1 MWDRPQTLNAVAN
14 ALFAVASLLLLCAVF
29 FYVIRLPAFPLR
41 EVRITNSLAHV
52 TQEQIETIV
61 RREFRGNFFTLDLS
75 ATRIVFEKLPWV
87 RKAHVRRQW
96 PDRLEVVLEEHV
108 PLARWSSHAL
118 VNVYGEVFEAAYDTQ
133 LPIFVGP
140 AGTAKEITIQY
151 EYFRRSLTAIGKVP
165 AQVQVSP
172 RRAWQIRLEDGPVIE
187 LGREQIEERL
197 SKFIASYERT
207 LGQLQRRIEYVDLR
221 YANGFA
227 VRIPE
232 LRHEK
237 TEPKRTRGAA

>member
-1 MWDRPQTLNAVAN
+1 MWDKPHILNAVAN
-14 ALFAVASLLLLCAVF
+14 LLLAVAALLVLCAAF
-29 FYVIRLPAFPLR
+29 FYVIRLPVFPLR
-41 EVRITNSLAHV
+41 EVWISSPLAHV
-52 TQEQIETIV
+52 TQEQIQSIV
-61 RREFRGNFFTLDLS
+61 KREFRGNFFTLDLN
-75 ATRIVFEKLPWV
+75 ATRVVFEKLPWV
-87 RKAHVRRQW
+87 RKAHVRREW

-118 VNVYGEVFEAAYDTQ
+118 VNVYGEVFEAAYDAR
-133 LPIFVGP
+133 LPVFVGP

-151 EYFRRSLTAIGKVP
+151 EYFRRSLAAIDKVP

-172 RRAWQIRLEDGPVIE
+172 RRAWQIRLEDGPTIE
-187 LGREQIEERL
+187 LGREQIEMRL

-207 LGQLQRRIEYVDLR
+207 LGRLQRRIEYVDLR

-232 LRHEK
+232 LRREK
-237 TEPKRTRGAA
+237 IEPRGKKGAA